1 MQNEMRLRIAQY
13 GHQITQGA
21 TGVAN
26 LPLWM
31 SSTML
36 GKWGTV
42 FHRIAYSMTTNYNQ
56 NIVKPLINHNNP
68 LPLLRYSL
76 SHILSGYALWQLS
89 DWLLGQETPHK
100 AFNNEEDYN
109 ATLGRIVEYGYRGEF
124 GAGFSLLINPM
135 RRKNNDSSVLG
146 NLINEIGIV
155 NIRNMENLASN
166 AIAFANGHKYLGQT
180 AEDMAKGSITLA
192 NHSMRLFYKQKNPY
206 LTNHQNVRKA
216 LNTYVSDYGLEKDY
230 GGAGISLNENSPIYR
245 KLRHA
250 FMMGKAEG
258 ENGYIN
264 TYWSA
269 YYEFLDNALQ
279 ENPGISYKGAKKIAE
294 TKLRSHI
301 QSYDPIFFSE
311 NSEKGKIHIRQFE
324 KRLTPEYKALLKKLK
339 TEYKYKVRKFKRD
352 IERTASRFTYK

>member
-1 MQNEMRLRIAQY
+1 MAFKKWQKSPSKKPPKKEELIVTASGQPAKKLSYAQ
-13 GHQITQGA
+13 
-21 TGVAN
+21 VE
-26 LPLWM
+26 
-31 SSTML
+31 
-36 GKWGTV
+36 
-42 FHRIAYSMTTNYNQ
+42 
-56 NIVKPLINHNNP
+56 
-68 LPLLRYSL
+68 L
-76 SHILSGYALWQLS
+76 SHVEGRTSSSGFLSTKKTYTEAVSLAS
-89 DWLLGQETPHK
+89 S
-100 AFNNEEDYN
+100 NN
-109 ATLGRIVEYGYRGEF
+109 
-124 GAGFSLLINPM
+124 
-135 RRKNNDSSVLG
+135 G
-146 NLINEIGIV
+146 NLQRPFGDAQDEDGTALYGNSKIDVE
-155 NIRNMENLASN
+155 E
-166 AIAFANGHKYLGQT
+166 GHG
-180 AEDMAKGSITLA
+180 GWFS
-192 NHSMRLFYKQKNPY
+192 KNPY